1 MELQMLITILL
12 IEVII
17 SFILFKND
25 LIAPAF
31 IFSIVFL
38 IAALNVKSN
47 EDYWKVKINS
57 TTVTII
63 GGGVA
68 FFILGCLIVQM
79 FRIGTKLI
87 ANTQENRMVEFR
99 SINIDNNF
107 LILFM
112 VYYVIID
119 VLMIYFIRSI
129 AIQYGG
135 GGSLFDLIGYY
146 NKLSKENSVSLPLLL
161 NQFIAICIW
170 MGYVWLYILINNY
183 FTDKKINKKV
193 LVLFIMTCI
202 CSLITGSRGDLIA
215 MIVCGI
221 IMYVMM
227 VRKKNQDKI
236 FKIPLKALIIVI
248 TLVLLFLVLF
258 QKVGD
263 FLGRDAYLYDS
274 HEYLSIYVGGPLL
287 NLNNCIARGLEKAD
301 VWGQETFIA
310 LNNMIGNFI
319 GNANL
324 QYGSTRTFYGANY
337 HNTGNVCTTFYDYYF
352 DFGVVGCFMIAFLT
366 GIFVQFIYNKARKT
380 MAKTSGIS
388 ISVMF
393 FSYILF
399 LTARSFFANSLI
411 HFVFGLQIIKMLF
424 IWMLAKMFLE
434 KIRIKI

>member
-129 AIQYGG
+129 AIQYVG

-193 LVLFIMTCI
+193 LV
-202 CSLITGSRGDLIA
+202 
-215 MIVCGI
+215 
-221 IMYVMM
+221 
-227 VRKKNQDKI
+227 
-236 FKIPLKALIIVI
+236 
-248 TLVLLFLVLF
+248 
-258 QKVGD
+258 
-263 FLGRDAYLYDS
+263 
-274 HEYLSIYVGGPLL
+274 
-287 NLNNCIARGLEKAD
+287 
-301 VWGQETFIA
+301 
-310 LNNMIGNFI
+310 
-319 GNANL
+319 
-324 QYGSTRTFYGANY
+324 
-337 HNTGNVCTTFYDYYF
+337 
-352 DFGVVGCFMIAFLT
+352 
-366 GIFVQFIYNKARKT
+366 
-380 MAKTSGIS
+380 
-388 ISVMF
+388 
-393 FSYILF
+393 
-399 LTARSFFANSLI
+399 
-411 HFVFGLQIIKMLF
+411 
-424 IWMLAKMFLE
+424 
-434 KIRIKI
+434 